1 MQIERIV
8 SFSNSENCYLVFDDE
23 KNGIIIDPGSEAEE
37 IEALIN
43 ELGVKVSDILLT
55 HCHYDHIWGLKEL
68 KKKLNAKVSSS
79 FECNQN
85 IQNPNVN
92 MSFFQERVLKE
103 EPSDNILTDGAI
115 LSVGNLKIKAIH
127 TPGHTNGGMCFL
139 IEDHLFSGDTL
150 FLRSIGRCD
159 LPKGDEEALKKS
171 IKEKLY
177 TLDDDIIVHP
187 GHGNDTKIY
196 YEKRYNMYVRG

>member
-8 SFSNSENCYLVFDDE
+8 SFSNSENCYLVFDEE